1 MTIRCIL
8 YLYSQL
14 CSAQQKPSRHV
25 INVQWLA
32 ENMWSC
38 GRKAGSNNT
47 FSHFNINILQHGFSS
62 CLEAG
67 RMQGYGAQ
75 YLSGYDVPLQ
85 SRHSLCT
92 PITPAPAALY
102 FGALPLSS
110 AECSAEEADQIQVEK
125 TEINQIFF
133 LLIQGLVLRSHQ
145 PNMQTMFDEQNKTQ
159 SRRELRESLLVYS
172 HFMDL

>member
-14 CSAQQKPSRHV
+14 CSVQQKPSRHV

-38 GRKAGSNNT
+38 GWKAGSNNT
-47 FSHFNINILQHGFSS
+47 FSHFNINMVSPRVLKLAECRVTEHS
-62 CLEAG
+62 
-67 RMQGYGAQ
+67 R
-75 YLSGYDVPLQ
+75 YLSGYDVPLR

-133 LLIQGLVLRSHQ
+133 LLILGLVLRSHQ
-145 PNMQTMFDEQNKTQ
+145 PDMQTMFDE
-159 SRRELRESLLVYS
+159 RYRGE
-172 HFMDL
+172 